1 MKSAG
6 FATGGEAPAIR
17 MLAQGGSD
25 RMFYRVTVSGRCF
38 VVLTASA
45 PRSDIRPFVDV
56 GTFLMQCGI
65 GVPQIFAWDDARQL
79 VLMEDLGDD
88 SLYGL
93 LQQAKMR
100 QEVMGCYRQVLSAL
114 AELQMRATPRMETCA
129 FLRHRSFGY
138 EALRWETDY
147 FMECFVRQYCGIA
160 DAPDEAVEHELHL
173 LAAALEQEPRYFMHR
188 DFQSKNIYFKQGT
201 VRIIDFQTAT
211 RGLLQYDLASLL
223 KDAYFILDSAER
235 DELLDFYLDELAEN
249 RGGTPDREHFF
260 ATFHRAGLQ
269 RNMQALGAFAFLS
282 MHKGKHEFIN
292 YIPAG
297 MAFLRETLTGF
308 PEYPALAATVEQA
321 ARALE
326 KRGCTPLPESRTPAD
341 AHHSSS

>member
-1 MKSAG
+1 MHRSATPDRIIGAFLKSSGYLA
-6 FATGGEAPAIR
+6 GGEAPGVR

-25 RMFYRVTVSGRCF
+25 RVFYRVTVAGQSF

-65 GVPQIFAWDDARQL
+65 GVPQLLAWDDVRQL
-79 VLMEDLGDD
+79 VLMEDLGDG
-88 SLYGL
+88 SLYSL
-93 LQQAKMR
+93 LGQAKTR
-100 QEVMGCYRQVLSAL
+100 REVMACYRNVLSAL
-114 AELQMRATPRMETCA
+114 AELQMRATPRMVGCA
-129 FLRHRSFGY
+129 FLRHRGFGY

-147 FMECFVRQYCGIA
+147 FMECFVRQYCGIT
-160 DAPDEAVEHELHL
+160 DAREEAVEQELHL
-173 LAAALEQEPRYFMHR
+173 LAAALEREPRYFMHR
-188 DFQSKNIYFKQGT
+188 DFQSKNIYFKQDR

-223 KDAYFILDSAER
+223 KDAYFVLDSAER
-235 DELLDFYLDELAEN
+235 DELLGFYLDELAATWKV
-249 RGGTPDREHFF
+249 TPDREHFI
-260 ATFHRAGLQ
+260 AAFHRAGLQ

-282 MHKGKHEFIN
+282 THKGKHEFKE

-297 MAFLRETLTGF
+297 MAFLREALAGF
-308 PEYPALAATVEQA
+308 PEYPALADIVEQA

-326 KRGCTPLPESRTPAD
+326 KKRGG
-341 AHHSSS
+341 